1 MSTYKRLFD
10 LTWCMFSESWNT
22 AFCNNV
28 LYRIQLI
35 LKAFKKPFYIKKKN
49 KKTYL
54 DSYLEP
60 QFWYIDLV
68 LMHMKERL
76 ARLFLFI
83 QTKRPPLWYEKLKR
97 QNEVN
102 SIMRKSNSQISDSSK
117 LLVEAKMYVKSADV
131 YLLKVNNKDTRTTR
145 FIINFEHIQYL
156 VLLFL
161 LLTLNL

>member
-1 MSTYKRLFD
+1 
-10 LTWCMFSESWNT
+10 MFSESWNT

-35 LKAFKKPFYIKKKN
+35 LKDFKKPFYIKKKK

-68 LMHMKERL
+68 LMYMKERL

-83 QTKRPPLWYEKLKR
+83 
-97 QNEVN
+97 
-102 SIMRKSNSQISDSSK
+102 
-117 LLVEAKMYVKSADV
+117 
-131 YLLKVNNKDTRTTR
+131 
-145 FIINFEHIQYL
+145 
-156 VLLFL
+156 
-161 LLTLNL
+161 